1 MNFDLQNLELMMLAE
16 TAAQSG
22 HEERKGRLSMSWLWM
37 DEQEIIMRIQAGC
50 TATQTEK
57 QKLYLG
63 TLCERGI
70 RERLRALCEH
80 AGWQYREGGLLTAY
94 DGKLTGHPDCFV
106 NDVLIEIKTLQCV
119 EHLEGL
125 KAKGRVPFKVY
136 AQMNAYM
143 LWGKYE
149 RGICMYEERATG
161 AQWLVEIYP
170 SRKMQE
176 DLKAKAERILSAIEN
191 K

>member
-1 MNFDLQNLELMMLAE
+1 M
-16 TAAQSG
+16 
-22 HEERKGRLSMSWLWM
+22 
-37 DEQEIIMRIQAGC
+37 
-50 TATQTEK
+50 
-57 QKLYLG
+57 
-63 TLCERGI
+63 
-70 RERLRALCEH
+70 
-80 AGWQYREGGLLTAY
+80 
-94 DGKLTGHPDCFV
+94 
-106 NDVLIEIKTLQCV
+106 LIEIKTLQCV

>member
-1 MNFDLQNLELMMLAE
+1 MNFNLQNLELMMLAE

-22 HEERKGRLSMSWLWM
+22 HEQRKGQLSMSWLWM
-37 DEQEIIMRIQAGC
+37 NDEEIVRRIQAGC

-70 RERLRALCEH
+70 RERLEALCKSADWH
-80 AGWQYREGGLLTAY
+80 YREGGLITAY
-94 DGKLTGHPDCFV
+94 DGKLTGHPDCFI
-106 NDVLIEIKTLQCV
+106 NDTLIEIKTLQCI
-119 EHLEGL
+119 EHLDSL
-125 KAKGRVPFKVY
+125 KVKGRVPFKVY

-149 RGICMYEERATG
+149 QGICLYEERATG
-161 AQWLVEIYP
+161 AQWLTEIHP
-170 SRKMQE
+170 SRKVQDE
-176 DLKAKAERILSAIEN
+176 LKAKAEKILSAVGAL
-191 K
+191 